1 MQGCI
6 CPHPPLLI
14 PEVGGASLRQVSA
27 TVAAMRRLAAQVGEP
42 ETLVVIS
49 PHSDGYGDA
58 HVVRTAPR
66 LSGDLGRFRCPEVA
80 FTYDN
85 DVPFAE
91 LLLALAGDYRRLQ
104 MVPDDGDQLDWG
116 VLVPLSFLKARQ
128 IVSLSIVLSL
138 IHISEPTRL
147 GMISY
152 AVFCLKK
159 KKKNNCTP

>member
-66 LSGDLGRFRCPEVA
+66 LSGDLGRFHCPEVA

-85 DVPFAE
+85 DVPFAAVSYTHLRAHE
-91 LLLALAGDYRRLQ
+91 TRHDLVCRLLL
-104 MVPDDGDQLDWG
+104 
-116 VLVPLSFLKARQ
+116 
-128 IVSLSIVLSL
+128 
-138 IHISEPTRL
+138 E
-147 GMISY
+147 
-152 AVFCLKK
+152 
-159 KKKNNCTP
+159 